1 MLNDPPPSAQSPTP
15 TPPEQPA
22 PPVPAQP
29 QRRPHPLELKPS
41 PRPTVAAS
49 ADGMPRQQ
57 VMLHIPVV
65 KPTVT
70 VILVGVMVA
79 LFLVRAVSPELDS
92 QLIQC
97 CANNGEKVLVEGEY
111 LRLFT
116 SIFLHASVFTPLGDY
131 SLGNSLHLVFNA
143 YLLYLVGTSI
153 EPYFGH
159 TRFKLIFALAGI
171 TGSIVSVALSD
182 LNTYSLG
189 ASGAVFGLIGAE
201 AVFTYRHRKLLGA
214 RGQARLRWLVS
225 LGVINLIFG
234 AVSGLGLGGMRI
246 DNWAHIGGL
255 AGGLILTWFI
265 GPDLT
270 LKRHPEREGALIG
283 EDVNPLRRGYRA
295 ISLFVSA
302 LLVILIV
309 AVMLVR

>member
-1 MLNDPPPSAQSPTP
+1 MLNDPPPSAQPPTPTPTEPPTP
-15 TPPEQPA
+15 TPPQS
-22 PPVPAQP
+22 
-29 QRRPHPLELKPS
+29 QRRPHPLEVHPA
-41 PRPTVAAS
+41 PRPAAPTNP
-49 ADGMPRQQ
+49 DGTPRQQ

-65 KPTVT
+65 RPTIT
-70 VILVGVMVA
+70 YILVGVMVA
-79 LFLVRAVSPELDS
+79 LFLLRAVSPELDS
-92 QLIQC
+92 QLIEC
-97 CANNGEKVLVEGEY
+97 CANNGEKVLLQGEY

-116 SIFLHASVFTPLGDY
+116 SIFLHASVFTPFGDY

-159 TRFKLIFALAGI
+159 ARFKIIFALAGI

-182 LNTYSLG
+182 LSTYSLG

-201 AVFTYRHRKLLGA
+201 AVFIYRHQKLLGA
-214 RGQARLRWLVS
+214 RGKARLRWLIS
-225 LGVINLIFG
+225 LGVINLIIG
-234 AVSGLGLGGMRI
+234 AASSLGLGAMRI

-270 LKRHPEREGALIG
+270 LKRHPEREGALLG
-283 EDVNPLRRGYRA
+283 EDINPLRRGYRA
-295 ISLFVSA
+295 ISLYVSA
-302 LLVILIV
+302 LLLILIV